1 MSGAGI
7 GSLVG
12 TLFLAS
18 LGDFRHKNWLL
29 LICMFL
35 FGISLFCLAL
45 SPWFW
50 LSWVILLFLGLSDI
64 FPMGTTVLQLSVP
77 PELRGRVMSLWIMTV
92 ALSMIGSFPM
102 ALAADYTNWP
112 TAFASGCRHLS
123 DCWPDLGCIPP
134 HVAQVGIIG
143 SPIF

>member
-1 MSGAGI
+1 
-7 GSLVG
+7 
-12 TLFLAS
+12 
-18 LGDFRHKNWLL
+18 
-29 LICMFL
+29 MFL

-112 TAFASGCRHLS
+112 TAFASGAAICLIAGLI
-123 DCWPDLGCIPP
+123 LGVLRPTLRRL
-134 HVAQVGIIG
+134 AL
-143 SPIF
+143 